1 MSINPFSYGKPID
14 DPARFIGHRRE
25 IEQVY
30 SRLLS
35 AFESSSL
42 VGERRM
48 GKTSLLKVLGHP
60 DMQANYGLDPDK
72 YTFIYQDFQF
82 IESGTVPTRFWQ
94 RVLRSVRRAVKSH
107 EEVCDEIVQTLA
119 PCNTGDGCTDG
130 SDGDLV
136 IGAPR

>member
-25 IEQVY
+25 LEQVY

-35 AFESSSL
+35 AFESSSI

-60 DMQANYGLDPDK
+60 DIQTQFGLDLNK
-72 YTFIYQDFQF
+72 YTFIYQDFAF
-82 IESGTVPTRFWQ
+82 LESDTKPTRFWQ
-94 RVLRSVRRAVKSH
+94 RVLR
-107 EEVCDEIVQTLA
+107 
-119 PCNTGDGCTDG
+119 
-130 SDGDLV
+130 
-136 IGAPR
+136 